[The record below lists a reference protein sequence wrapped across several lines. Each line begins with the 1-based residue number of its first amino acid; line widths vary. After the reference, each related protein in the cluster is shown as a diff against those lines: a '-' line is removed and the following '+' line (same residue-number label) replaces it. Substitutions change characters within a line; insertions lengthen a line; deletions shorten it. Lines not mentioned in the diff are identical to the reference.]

1 MSCVSNGFFFKKKIK
16 FVQTLL
22 ESSGLHTIL
31 YRTGKYS
38 VLLYVRLQ
46 ACMLVHHYFAGT

>member
-1 MSCVSNGFFFKKKIK
+1 MSCVSNDFFKKNK

-31 YRTGKYS
+31 YRTGNYT

-46 ACMLVHHYFAGT
+46 ACMLVRYYFGET

>member
-1 MSCVSNGFFFKKKIK
+1 MSCVSNGFFFKKIK

-31 YRTGKYS
+31 YRTGKYT

-46 ACMLVHHYFAGT
+46 ACILVHYYFGGT